1 MHVAQLVQELNNDEE
16 QGPAG
21 AGSVPHILALSHEG
35 LNVQPRPR
43 QGQDAVLQNPL
54 EVEPM
59 RLPENHVPPAEKQDA
74 QLEHLLKLEEEQELE
89 HLTLVARLQSQPND
103 QLSAPEHI
111 VSTIVHEPEVALSDK
126 EVHFPPTEKH
136 SVQV

>member
-1 MHVAQLVQELNNDEE
+1 MHVAQLVQELNDDEE
-16 QGPAG
+16 QGPG
-21 AGSVPHILALSHEG
+21 GSVHTLPSRHEG

-43 QGQDAVLQNPL
+43 QGQDAEFTLQNPL
-54 EVEPM
+54 EVEAM
-59 RLPENHVPPAEKQDA
+59 KLPENHVPPAEKQDA

-103 QLSAPEHI
+103 QLSSPEHV
-111 VSTIVHEPEVALSDK
+111 VSTIVHVPEVALLDK